1 MSLTQ
6 DSVNSKP
13 SLNSSLTITSKSF
26 ILMVAV
32 SMVRMN
38 LKATSLTL
46 ASFMRKQ
53 HCTHLNKMDWQKSST
68 ASSLN
73 VFNANL
79 SAGFWAEAA
88 LTATYLTNHSP
99 VSHLP
104 NMTPEQAWSGLKP
117 QVTKFR
123 PFGCPA
129 YSHIPKTNCT
139 KLESKT
145 QKCVLVGY
153 QVRMKAYHL

>member
-6 DSVNSKP
+6 DSMNSKP

-26 ILMVAV
+26 ILMVAA
-32 SMVRMN
+32 SMVHMN

-53 HCTHLNKMDWQKSST
+53 HCTHLNKTDWQKSST
-68 ASSLN
+68 TSLLN

-88 LTATYLTNHSP
+88 LTATYLTNRSP
-99 VSHLP
+99 VSRLP
-104 NMTPEQAWSGLKP
+104 DMTPEQAWSGLKL
-117 QVTKFR
+117 QVTEFR

-129 YSHIPKTNCT
+129 YSHVPKANCT

-145 QKCVLVGY
+145 
-153 QVRMKAYHL
+153 